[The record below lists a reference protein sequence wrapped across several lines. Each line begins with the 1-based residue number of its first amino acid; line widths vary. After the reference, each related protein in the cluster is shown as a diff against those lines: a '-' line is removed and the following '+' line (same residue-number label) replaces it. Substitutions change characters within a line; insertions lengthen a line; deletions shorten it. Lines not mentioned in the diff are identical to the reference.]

1 MMEKCKEY
9 LKNNFSNGP
18 KAKKILAITAP
29 LFVISVMS
37 ICVVA
42 NARKTVTINVDGNE
56 QTFVTYKRTIKDVLK
71 QAGVKLGSKDKVA
84 TSFRERN

>member
-18 KAKKILAITAP
+18 KAKKILAIAAP

-42 NARKTVTINVDGNE
+42 NARKTVTINS
-56 QTFVTYKRTIKDVLK
+56 K
-71 QAGVKLGSKDKVA
+71 AGKEDIYP
-84 TSFRERN
+84 TT